1 MSIKVKIVNDPVYGF
16 IRFPEPELMTVID
29 HPWFQRLRRIKQMG
43 MASLVYPGAEHTRF
57 AHSLGA
63 CHLMGKALD
72 ELHTKDIS
80 PGKDACVAA
89 RLAALLHDIGHGP
102 FSHSLEH
109 SLVGGV
115 SHETLSH
122 LIMHRLNEEMGGIL
136 EEAIQIFG
144 YQGNTLD
151 NTHPNAG
158 NEGSPPSGVGGIGG
172 IGGYLHQ
179 LVSSQLDVDRMD
191 YLNRDSFYTGVSEG
205 VIGYDR
211 ILQMLTVRDNELMV
225 EEKGIYSVEKF
236 IIARR
241 LMYWQVYLHKTVLGA
256 ESLLINILKRA
267 KELAMDGQELFASP
281 ALKYFLYKDLTED
294 DFKNNP
300 EHLVNFC
307 LLDDNDVM
315 VSIKVWQTH
324 DDKILSRLCKMLIL
338 RKLYKVML
346 SSESLASIL
355 VEKQDRARNLLGLG
369 DEELK
374 YFVFTGKT
382 SNSTYNI
389 NDELIKIDMKNGTI
403 KNITEIDDSLVNQT
417 LARAVHKNYICY
429 IR

>member
-1 MSIKVKIVNDPVYGF
+1 MSIKVKIINDPVYGF
-16 IRFPEPELMTVID
+16 IRFPEPEIIKVID
-29 HPWFQRLRRIKQMG
+29 HPWFQRLRNIKQMG
-43 MASLVYPGAEHTRF
+43 LAHLVYPGAEHTRF

-72 ELHTKDIS
+72 ELKTKNITPD
-80 PGKDACVAA
+80 KEECLAA
-89 RLAALLHDIGHGP
+89 RLATLLHDIGHGP

-109 SLVGGV
+109 SLVGGI
-115 SHETLSH
+115 SHETLSR
-122 LIMHRLNEEMGGIL
+122 LIMERMDKEFGGML
-136 EEAIQIFG
+136 QKAIQIFDHS
-144 YQGNTLD
+144 Y
-151 NTHPNAG
+151 
-158 NEGSPPSGVGGIGG
+158 PSR
-172 IGGYLHQ
+172 YLHQ

-225 EEKGIYSVEKF
+225 EEKGVYSVEKF

-256 ESLLINILKRA
+256 EMLLINILKRA
-267 KELAMDGQELFASP
+267 KELALNGKDLFATP
-281 ALKYFLYKDLTED
+281 ALKYFLYKNLTEQ
-294 DFKNNP
+294 DFRDNP
-300 EHLVNFC
+300 EHLDQFC
-307 LLDDNDVM
+307 MLADNDVM

-324 DDKILSRLCKMLIL
+324 EDKILSELCKMLIL
-338 RKLYKVML
+338 RKLYKVL
-346 SSESLASIL
+346 FSSSSLASIL
-355 VEKQDRARNLLGLG
+355 VDKKEQAKHLLHLND
-369 DEELK
+369 DEVQ
-374 YFVFTGKT
+374 YFAFEGVT

-389 NDELIKIDMKNGTI
+389 NDELIKIETKNGTV

-429 IR
+429 IQ